1 METDRLKRIAACLR
15 QDYGAERIW
24 LFGSRA
30 RGTADE
36 DSDVDLLIISRTP
49 EGFFGRL
56 ATVQRLLRK
65 HRGGLAVAPIVLTPE
80 ELEAR
85 LAKGDQF
92 IGDIVRH
99 GVEL

>member
-1 METDRLKRIAACLR
+1 MDRDRLKRIAECLR
-15 QDYGAERIW
+15 QDYEAVRIW
-24 LFGSRA
+24 LFRSMA

-36 DSDVDLLIISRTP
+36 DSDVDLLIVSPTQ
-49 EGFFGRL
+49 GFFGRL
-56 ATVQRLLRK
+56 ATVQRLLRE
-65 HRGGLAVAPIVLTPE
+65 HRGALAVAPVVLTPE

-92 IGDIVRH
+92 IGDIVTH

>member
-1 METDRLKRIAACLR
+1 MAEIAACLR

-24 LFGSRA
+24 LFGSMA

-36 DSDVDLLIISRTP
+36 DSDADLLIVSRTE

-56 ATVQRLLRK
+56 ATVQRLLRE
-65 HRGGLAVAPIVLTPE
+65 RRRGLAVAPIVLTPE

-92 IGDIVRH
+92 IGEIVTH

>member
-1 METDRLKRIAACLR
+1 MERIAACLR

-24 LFGSRA
+24 LFGSMA
-30 RGTADE
+30 RGTGDE
-36 DSDVDLLIISRTP
+36 DSDVDLLIIARTDQ
-49 EGFFGRL
+49 GFFGRL
-56 ATVQRLLRK
+56 ATVQRLLRE
-65 HRGGLAVAPIVLTPE
+65 HRRGVAVAPIVLTPE

-92 IGDIVRH
+92 IGDIVTH